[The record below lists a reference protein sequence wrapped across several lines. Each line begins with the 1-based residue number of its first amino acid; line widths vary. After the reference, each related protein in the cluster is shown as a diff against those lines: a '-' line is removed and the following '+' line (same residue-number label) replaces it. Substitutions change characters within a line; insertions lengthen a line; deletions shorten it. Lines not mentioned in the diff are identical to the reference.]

1 MESIMKRFLILLL
14 ALLMAASLL
23 ASCTERNPSG
33 DDPDNT
39 GELNDLIDSISQA
52 VADGE
57 LNLPSAL
64 EVEILIKENGDT
76 AEVIGCKNAVGA
88 IEIPSEFN
96 GKKVTKIADGAFS
109 GMLNIKSVKIPDSV
123 TEIGRKA
130 FFSCTALTG
139 ITIPDSVKKIGD
151 YAFYGCSKLEV
162 AIVGSGVTEIGS
174 RAFNYCRS
182 LTKITVDGANKFY
195 TDIDGVLY
203 TADKS
208 VLLAYPAGISV
219 AEYTVPAGVTTIANF
234 AFAYAN
240 NLSSVTVADSVSSLG
255 DYTFSECSKLENVK
269 LGSGLTFIGASS
281 FDKCV
286 ALKSIVIPE
295 GVTSIGYVSDGN
307 EVGGSFAGCTAL
319 AEITL
324 PSTLKNIYA
333 KSFSDCTALKT
344 VKFAGS
350 ESAWKAVKVGSDN
363 APISTAS
370 VSYAK

>member
-1 MESIMKRFLILLL
+1 MKRFLILLL
-14 ALLMAASLL
+14 ALLMTASILV
-23 ASCTERNPSG
+23 ACGERNPSA
-33 DDPDNT
+33 DTPDNSD
-39 GELNDLIDSISQA
+39 ELSDLIDSISQA
-52 VADGE
+52 VADGTI
-57 LNLPSAL
+57 NTPSAI

-88 IEIPSEFN
+88 IEIPAEFN

-151 YAFYGCSKLEV
+151 YAFYGCAKLEAAV
-162 AIVGSGVTEIGS
+162 IGSGVNEIGS

-182 LTKITVDGANKFY
+182 LKKITVDSNNKFY
-195 TDIDGVLY
+195 TDISGILY
-203 TADKS
+203 TADKT
-208 VLLAYPAGISV
+208 VLLSYPAGRSD
-219 AEYTVPAGVTTIANF
+219 AEFTVPAGVTTIDNF

-240 NLSSVTVADSVSSLG
+240 NLTSVTVADSVSSLG
-255 DYTFSECSKLENVK
+255 DYTFSECAKLEAVK
-269 LGSGLTFIGASS
+269 LGSGLTAIGAST

-295 GVTSIGYVSDGN
+295 GVTSIGYVSDGI
-307 EVGGSFAGCTAL
+307 EQGGSFAGCTAL
-319 AEITL
+319 TEITL

-333 KSFSDCTALKT
+333 KSFSECTSLKT

-350 ESAWKAVKVGSDN
+350 ESAWKAVTVGADN
-363 APISTAS
+363 APIATAS